1 MAACAVVAVGDGGAG
16 HDRSITSPMLGDGA
30 EKILIYWRGIFGASA
45 RLRSETESTA
55 LEFVL

>member
-1 MAACAVVAVGDGGAG
+1 MGDGGAG